1 MLKSLFVSIGLLA
14 VVFQAQATER
24 LQCGP
29 HKDVVAQLAIKYSE
43 QPVAVGVSESGQL
56 IEILAH
62 QDGSTW
68 TVIATTPQ
76 GLSCILIAGEAWQGL
91 LQRATGPDV

>member
-1 MLKSLFVSIGLLA
+1 MLKSLLVSISLIA

-29 HKDVVAQLAIKYSE
+29 HKDVVAQLAVKYSE
-43 QPVAVGVSESGQL
+43 QPVAIGVSENGQL

-62 QDGSTW
+62 RDGSTW

-76 GLSCILIAGEAWQGL
+76 GLSCIVIAGEAWQGR
-91 LQRATGPDV
+91 LQRATDPEA